1 MQLENI
7 QTLTC
12 CVYGYLYTVSC
23 KGNCLA
29 IGDNFLIQYL
39 RTEFML
45 YANELRGCSIRE
57 DP

>member
-7 QTLTC
+7 HTLTC

-39 RTEFML
+39 RTEFMH
-45 YANELRGCSIRE
+45 YAMS
-57 DP
+57 